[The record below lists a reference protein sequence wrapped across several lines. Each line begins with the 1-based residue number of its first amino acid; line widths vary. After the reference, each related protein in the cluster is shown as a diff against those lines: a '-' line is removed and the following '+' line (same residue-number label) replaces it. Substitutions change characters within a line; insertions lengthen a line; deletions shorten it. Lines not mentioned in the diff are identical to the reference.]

1 MLERSLQ
8 EVRKKIQKAIKG
20 MQDPSR
26 KDSKRAQFLLWIMK
40 SFESLPTSIDKH
52 DTDKWNI
59 IDGTSVDDIINAF
72 SSCLCRFLNGKRIEI
87 ESSYN
92 EDKYTARLLE
102 AEGKSENNLHERMI
116 ELIFAVNCRDKQ
128 YYEGPFLQQASR

>member
-1 MLERSLQ
+1 
-8 EVRKKIQKAIKG
+8 
-20 MQDPSR
+20 
-26 KDSKRAQFLLWIMK
+26 MK

-72 SSCLCRFLNGKRIEI
+72 SSCLCRFSNGKRIEI

-92 EDKYTARLLE
+92 
-102 AEGKSENNLHERMI
+102 
-116 ELIFAVNCRDKQ
+116 
-128 YYEGPFLQQASR
+128 

>member
-8 EVRKKIQKAIKG
+8 EVRKKRQKAIKG
-20 MQDPSR
+20 MLDPSR

-40 SFESLPTSIDKH
+40 SFESLPTGIDKH

-72 SSCLCRFLNGKRIEI
+72 SSCLCRFLNGKRIVI
-87 ESSYN
+87 ESSY
-92 EDKYTARLLE
+92 TAD
-102 AEGKSENNLHERMI
+102 GKSENNLHERMI